1 VESGVVGNFASIQ
14 RMIFSAF
21 ETASEIQISSAG
33 HGRSN
38 VAILRAARMV
48 AQIQR
53 TRFRPSLTGNED
65 IICFRFMFAYHFGRD
80 GTGG

>member
-1 VESGVVGNFASIQ
+1 VESGVVGNFASIH

-33 HGRSN
+33 HGLSN

-53 TRFRPSLTGNED
+53 TRFRPSFTRRGYH
-65 IICFRFMFAYHFGRD
+65 IFRFMFACHFGRD